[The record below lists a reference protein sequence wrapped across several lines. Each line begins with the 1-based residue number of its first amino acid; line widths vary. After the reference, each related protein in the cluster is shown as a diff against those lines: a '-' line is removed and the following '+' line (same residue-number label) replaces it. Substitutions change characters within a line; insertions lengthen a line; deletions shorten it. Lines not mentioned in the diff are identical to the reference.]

1 MFVLSV
7 KPNRR
12 KTVAVLGVLLIAVT
26 AVIVLV
32 SLRSSNAQAESA
44 GKKYSLSA
52 GTNEERVAFFKQFG
66 WDVKEEPISTG
77 DITIPENFSDVY
89 TAYNNIQKEQG
100 LDLMPY
106 AGKTC
111 TQYIYQVTNYPQ
123 QDYMRGA
130 LLVYNGKVVGGDLST
145 PQLDGFM
152 TGFDGQVESNDYT
165 LDQPTLARGPLGDLI
180 DNNASGV
187 ASSAGSKAPANTAS
201 GATASS
207 KTASSKAAPSKA
219 ASSKAASSK
228 TAPSKGTSSV
238 EEAKKPAS
246 SAIPANAWPTD

>member
-7 KPNRR
+7 KPNRK
-12 KTVAVLGVLLIAVT
+12 KTIAILGVLLVAVT

-32 SLRSSNAQAESA
+32 SLHSSGAKAESA

-52 GTNEERVAFFKQFG
+52 GTNEERMAFFKQFG
-66 WDVKEEPISTG
+66 WEAKAEPISTG
-77 DITIPENFSDVY
+77 DIAIPENFSDVY

-100 LDLMPY
+100 LDLLPY

-111 TQYIYQVTNYPQ
+111 TQWIYQITNYPQ
-123 QDYMRGA
+123 QEYMRGTI
-130 LLVYNGKVVGGDLST
+130 LVYDGKVIGGDLST

-165 LDQPTLARGPLGDLI
+165 VDQPTLARGPLGELV
-180 DNNASGV
+180 DNNAAS
-187 ASSAGSKAPANTAS
+187 ASSAAAASKAPENTAS
-201 GATASS
+201 A
-207 KTASSKAAPSKA
+207 A
-219 ASSKAASSK
+219 ASSKAAASKAPASSK
-228 TAPSKGTSSV
+228 AAAPKGASSA

>member
-7 KPNRR
+7 KPNRK
-12 KTVAVLGVLLIAVT
+12 KTIAILGVLLVAVT

-32 SLRSSNAQAESA
+32 SLHSSGAKAESA

-52 GTNEERVAFFKQFG
+52 GTNEERMAFFKQFG
-66 WDVKEEPISTG
+66 WEAKAEPISTG
-77 DITIPENFSDVY
+77 DIAIPENFSDVY

-100 LDLMPY
+100 LDLLPY

-111 TQYIYQVTNYPQ
+111 TQWIYQITNYPQ
-123 QDYMRGA
+123 QEYMRGTI
-130 LLVYNGKVVGGDLST
+130 LVYDGKVIGGDLST

-165 LDQPTLARGPLGDLI
+165 VDQPTLARGPLGELV
-180 DNNASGV
+180 DNNA
-187 ASSAGSKAPANTAS
+187 A
-201 GATASS
+201 
-207 KTASSKAAPSKA
+207 A
-219 ASSKAASSK
+219 ASSKAAASKAPASSK
-228 TAPSKGTSSV
+228 AAAPKGASSA

>member
-7 KPNRR
+7 KPNRK
-12 KTVAVLGVLLIAVT
+12 KTIAVLGVLLVAVT

-32 SLRSSNAQAESA
+32 SLRSSGAQAESA

-52 GTNEERVAFFKQFG
+52 GTNEERMAFFKQFG
-66 WDVKEEPISTG
+66 WEVKTEPISTG
-77 DITIPENFSDVY
+77 DITIPANFSDVY

-100 LDLMPY
+100 LDLLPY

-111 TQYIYQVTNYPQ
+111 TQWIYQITNYPQ
-123 QDYMRGA
+123 QEYMRGTI
-130 LLVYNGKVVGGDLST
+130 LVCDGKVVGGDLST

-165 LDQPTLARGPLGDLI
+165 VDQPTLARGPLGELV
-180 DNNASGV
+180 DNKGAS
-187 ASSAGSKAPANTAS
+187 ASSAAAASKAPENTAS
-201 GATASS
+201 AAAS
-207 KTASSKAAPSKA
+207 SKA

-228 TAPSKGTSSV
+228 AAAAKGASSV

-246 SAIPANAWPTD
+246 STIPTNAWPTD

>member
-7 KPNRR
+7 KPNRK
-12 KTVAVLGVLLIAVT
+12 KTIAVLGVLLVAVT

-32 SLRSSNAQAESA
+32 SLRSQSAQAESA

-66 WDVKEEPISTG
+66 WDVKAEPVSTG
-77 DITIPENFSDVY
+77 DIAIPENFSDVY

-100 LDLMPY
+100 LDLLPY

-123 QDYMRGA
+123 QEYMRGT
-130 LLVYNGKVVGGDLST
+130 LLVYGGKVIGGDLST

-152 TGFDGQVESNDYT
+152 TGFDGEVESNDYT
-165 LDQPTLARGPLGDLI
+165 LDQPTLARGPRGDLI
-180 DNNASGV
+180 DNNAS
-187 ASSAGSKAPANTAS
+187 AASSSAGSKAPANAAAS
-201 GATASS
+201 AAP
-207 KTASSKAAPSKA
+207 SSKAAPSKG
-219 ASSKAASSK
+219 SSS
-228 TAPSKGTSSV
+228 APA
-238 EEAKKPAS
+238 AKKAAS